1 MDSYKVRQKVSC
13 TQAPHHGTFESAM
26 RILHLAD
33 VHLDTS
39 FSGRSPRVR
48 DRLRRAVRESFRG
61 AVDLA
66 LDRRV
71 HVVLIAGDLFDG
83 VRLSFESE
91 RFLVQELGRLAAAG
105 IPVVYATGNHDPGS
119 SRRRHISWPE
129 GVTVVSDP
137 VPRRIEIRD
146 PDGGVVGWVTAAGHA
161 SSRET
166 RDLAAAFPAPSGG
179 LPEVALLHAQ
189 VVDSRDADAHE
200 PYAPTSRK
208 TLVERGFDYWA
219 LGHVHL
225 RQVLSDLPGIH
236 YPGNIQGRT
245 LRETGP
251 KGALIAEVARGFLPQ
266 VEFVSLAPVRW
277 EDLEVEDIGDAGTV
291 EALTRGIR
299 DRWRAAR
306 TVDPDPGREWMV
318 RVRLSGPSPLWSEL
332 ADEEDRAHLARE
344 LEETLGA
351 LEVTL
356 ETLGVH
362 PPVDLEEHRGR
373 EDVLGVALRLLEEVR
388 DGRTSLPHLA
398 TELAAG
404 PDDDALA
411 GYLAELLD
419 GAEGELASRLLDREG

>member
-1 MDSYKVRQKVSC
+1 
-13 TQAPHHGTFESAM
+13 
-26 RILHLAD
+26 
-33 VHLDTS
+33 
-39 FSGRSPRVR
+39 
-48 DRLRRAVRESFRG
+48 
-61 AVDLA
+61 
-66 LDRRV
+66 
-71 HVVLIAGDLFDG
+71 
-83 VRLSFESE
+83 
-91 RFLVQELGRLAAAG
+91 
-105 IPVVYATGNHDPGS
+105 
-119 SRRRHISWPE
+119 
-129 GVTVVSDP
+129 
-137 VPRRIEIRD
+137 
-146 PDGGVVGWVTAAGHA
+146 
-161 SSRET
+161 
-166 RDLAAAFPAPSGG
+166 

-344 LEETLGA
+344 LEETLGV

>member
-1 MDSYKVRQKVSC
+1 
-13 TQAPHHGTFESAM
+13 M

-48 DRLRRAVRESFRG
+48 DRLRRAVRESFRR
-61 AVDLA
+61 AVDVA
-66 LDRRV
+66 LDRQV

-83 VRLSFESE
+83 ARLSFESE

-119 SRRRHISWPE
+119 SRRRRIPWPE

-137 VPRRIEIRD
+137 VPRRIEVRGAD
-146 PDGGVVGWVTAAGHA
+146 AGVVGWVTAAGHA

-166 RDLAAAFPAPSGG
+166 RDLAAAFPEPSGG

-200 PYAPTSRK
+200 PYAPT
-208 TLVERGFDYWA
+208 TLRTLLERGFDYWA

-225 RQVLSDLPGIH
+225 RQGLSDLPGVH
-236 YPGNIQGRT
+236 YPGNLQGRT

-251 KGALIAEVARGFLPQ
+251 KGALIAEVARGFMAQ

-277 EDLEVEDIGDAGTV
+277 EDLDVADVGEAGTG
-291 EALTRGIR
+291 EALSRLIR
-299 DRWRAAR
+299 ERWRAAR
-306 TVDPDPGREWMV
+306 AADPDPGREWMV
-318 RVRLSGPSPLWSEL
+318 RVRLSGPSPLWREL
-332 ADEEDRAHLARE
+332 AEEEDRAHLARE
-344 LEETLGA
+344 LEGTLGV

-356 ETLGVH
+356 DTLGVH
-362 PPVDLEEHRGR
+362 APVDLAAHRGR

-388 DGRTSLPHLA
+388 EGRTSLPHLGE
-398 TELAAG
+398 ELAAA
-404 PDDDALA
+404 PDEDALA
-411 GYLAELLD
+411 AYLAELLD
-419 GAEGELASRLLDREG
+419 GAEGELASRLLARED